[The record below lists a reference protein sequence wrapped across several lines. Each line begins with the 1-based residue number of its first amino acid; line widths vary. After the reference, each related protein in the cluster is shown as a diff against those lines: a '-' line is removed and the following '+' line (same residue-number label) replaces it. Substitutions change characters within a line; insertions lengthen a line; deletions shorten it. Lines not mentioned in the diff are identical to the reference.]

1 MGLSASQIATYV
13 APASRHFWQ
22 SRILTRSVDPTGNRR
37 QRHCT
42 ITERVV
48 GVNLRNFKGDYSV
61 GLDMGTGSVG
71 WSVTDEDGNLLH
83 FKKQPT
89 WGSRL
94 FDSAQTA
101 AEART
106 PRGQRRR
113 YVRRRWRLDLLQSLL
128 QEEIERVDP
137 DFFLRLRQ
145 SRLVN
150 TDPNKTTS
158 DYRWPLFNGSD
169 FTEVDYYNKFPTIY
183 HLRKWLMETDEQ
195 ADIRLVYLALHN
207 IVKHRGNF
215 LREGQK
221 LSSENANPD
230 DAVSEFCTALKEWC
244 EGQEG
249 DCGALKEADIVAVLT
264 ARGMRPSDRAADLLE
279 LLPVSFGD
287 GDKQADKKLK
297 KALAS
302 AMVGLKAEFKDIF
315 GDFATEGTKI
325 SLSKDEESEALLE
338 VCPDEGKVL
347 FESLQRVYSAY
358 VLQGL
363 LSYAPGE
370 SISANMIAKY
380 DQYAKDLRM
389 LKLLVREYA
398 PASYGDFFRGPL
410 CPNKGGYDKFD
421 ASVKGY
427 TRYNL
432 GVTSYDD
439 FAKEVKKLFVGTGA
453 EDDERYESMMDAFDD
468 QRFLRR
474 LKTSDNGSI
483 CYQLHLEEME
493 AILDN
498 QGRFYPTLANEKDKL
513 LSLVTFRI
521 PYYVGPLTQ
530 RNAREDAHGKLRFA
544 WSERKP
550 GTEGVTITPWNWEDV
565 IDKGASAEK
574 FITRMTGICTYLQGE
589 DVLPKSSLLYEEF
602 CVLNELN
609 GMRWTS
615 DGDEERRFDAE
626 QREGM
631 MRDLFRKTRTV
642 SNKRIED
649 WLVQNGYAHS
659 PKVSGGQNETGLESK
674 LGSYIFFAKDIFGT
688 DEIAKVDYPMVEEII
703 LWNTL
708 FEDRSILKEKLREK
722 YGDAGEGR
730 LSAEQIR
737 KICKKRFTGW
747 GRLSKKFLTG
757 LKVDTQLGEKS
768 IMDVLREGDPDA
780 DIRRGRTMV
789 LMEVIRDDNLGFQ
802 KKIDS
807 FNRAYF
813 AEAGSALGVNDLPG
827 SPAIRRSLNQAIR
840 IVDEIAHIAGH
851 APTNVFIEVTRD
863 DDMGKKG
870 HRTARRYDQ
879 LKEALAAFKKDDP
892 QIWKE
897 IQAAS
902 PTDLDERLTLYF
914 MQRGK
919 CMYSGK
925 PIDINQLSNAGLYE
939 VDHIIPRSYIKDDSF
954 ENKALVLRE
963 FNQRKTDSML
973 LDDGVRRNMAG
984 YWRSLHDAKLIGDKK
999 FNNLMRT
1006 HVGENAMRGFIARQL
1021 VETSQMVKLA
1031 QSLLS
1036 AKYPDTKITP
1046 VKASMSHDLREAAGF
1061 VKCREANDFH
1071 HAHDAFLAC
1080 RVGLFIRKWYPDMYD
1095 KPILYTRAMRK
1106 YVREQAEEFRKTR
1119 RAPGSSG
1126 FVVGRFMSS
1135 FVDADTGELWEGA
1148 EEVEGI
1154 RRVLNYRQCHVTR
1167 MPMEDSGAFWDAT
1180 IYSPRDPKMGGKLSL
1195 RLKSDL
1201 PVEVYGGYSR
1211 QQFAYFFIYEAR
1223 DKKGR
1228 PAFRFS
1234 QVPVWLASRI
1244 ASEEGALEK
1253 YAREQA
1259 TSEQLEFVRIQ
1270 RSKILK
1276 KQLIEIDG
1284 ERFVVTGKKEMRNA
1298 VQIAFSG
1305 DEISCLREFISKKE
1319 EGPHYGNSVSVSP
1332 DELLRSIKS
1341 HKRFANRLL
1350 NQIKIDDIQSNNL
1363 SLDEDG
1369 KMEIVLRIL
1378 ALINGSA
1385 NMVDLS
1391 LAGGSKY
1398 SGCLHPN
1405 YNKLLND
1412 PNTDFFIVDQSVTG
1426 MFERRTRVG
1435 L

>member
-1 MGLSASQIATYV
+1 M
-13 APASRHFWQ
+13 
-22 SRILTRSVDPTGNRR
+22 
-37 QRHCT
+37 
-42 ITERVV
+42 
-48 GVNLRNFKGDYSV
+48 NLRNFKGDYSV

-71 WSVTDEDGNLLH
+71 WAVTDEDGQLLH

-128 QEEIERVDP
+128 QEEIERVDS

-145 SRLVN
+145 SRLVK
-150 TDPNKTTS
+150 DDSNKTTS
-158 DYRWPLFNGSD
+158 NYRWPLFNDSD

-183 HLRKWLMETDEQ
+183 HLRKWLMETDEK

-215 LREGQK
+215 LREDQK
-221 LSSENANPD
+221 NPSSKNANPD
-230 DAVSEFCTALKEWC
+230 KAVEELCRALKEWT

-249 DCGALKEADIVAVLT
+249 ECGTLNGNEIVAALT
-264 ARGMRPSDRAADLLE
+264 AKGMRPSERAAELVD

-287 GDKQADKKLK
+287 GDKTADKKLK
-297 KALAS
+297 KALAN
-302 AMVGLKAEFKDIF
+302 AMVGLKVEFKDVF
-315 GDFATEGTKI
+315 GDFASEGTKI
-325 SLSKDEESEALLE
+325 SLTDDEAPEALLE
-338 VCPDEGKVL
+338 ACPDEGKEL
-347 FESLQRVYSAY
+347 FEALQKVHSAY

-380 DQYAKDLRM
+380 DQYARDLKT
-389 LKLLVREYA
+389 LKALVRECR
-398 PASYGDFFRGPL
+398 PDSYDEFFRGAL
-410 CPNKGGYDKFD
+410 YEDGSGYDMF
-421 ASVKGY
+421 ASKGY

-432 GVTSYDD
+432 GKISYDD
-439 FAKEVKKLFVGTGA
+439 FAKEVKKLFAGTNA
-453 EDDERYESMMDAFDD
+453 ESDERYDAMMDAFDD

-493 AILDN
+493 AIVDN
-498 QGRFYPTLANEKDKL
+498 QGRFYPSLAAEKEKL
-513 LSLVTFRI
+513 LSLVKFRI

-530 RNAREDAHGKLRFA
+530 RNARLDAHDKPRFA

-550 GTEGVTITPWNWEDV
+550 GTEGIAITPWNWESV
-565 IDKGASAEK
+565 IDKSLSAEK
-574 FITRMTGICTYLQGE
+574 FITRMTGVCTYLQGE
-589 DVLPKSSLLYEEF
+589 DVLPKCSLLYEEF

-615 DGDEERRFDAE
+615 DGDDERRFDAE
-626 QREGM
+626 QRAGM

-642 SNKRIED
+642 SNKKIAD

-674 LGSYIFFAKDIFGT
+674 LSSYIFFAKDVFGT
-688 DEIAKVDYPMVEEII
+688 GEVADADVPMVEEII
-703 LWNTL
+703 QWNTL
-708 FEDRSILKEKLREK
+708 FEDRSILKEKLQEK

-730 LSAEQIR
+730 LNAEQIK
-737 KICKKRFTGW
+737 KICKKRFAGW
-747 GRLSKKFLTG
+747 GRLSERFLTG

-768 IMDVLREGDPDA
+768 IMDVLREGDPNADA
-780 DIRRGRTMV
+780 RRGRTMV
-789 LMEVIRDDNLGFQ
+789 LMEVLHDDDLGFQ
-802 KKIDS
+802 EKIDA

-851 APTNVFIEVTRD
+851 APANVFVEVTRD
-863 DDMGKKG
+863 DEMGKKG
-870 HRTARRYDQ
+870 RRTSRRYDQ

-897 IQAAS
+897 IQATNPA
-902 PTDLDERLTLYF
+902 DLDERLTLYF

-919 CMYSGK
+919 CLYSGR
-925 PIDINQLSNAGLYE
+925 PINIDQLSNAGLYE
-939 VDHIIPRSYIKDDSF
+939 VDHIIPRAYIKDDSL

-963 FNQRKTDSML
+963 CNQRKTDSLL
-973 LDDGVRRNMAG
+973 LDEGIRRNMAG

-999 FNNLMRT
+999 FNNLMRSSI
-1006 HVGENAMRGFIARQL
+1006 GENAMRGFIARQL
-1021 VETSQMVKLA
+1021 VETSQMVKLT
-1031 QSLLS
+1031 QSLLA
-1036 AKYPDTKITP
+1036 AKYPDTKVTP
-1046 VKASMSHDLREAAGF
+1046 VKASMSHNLREAAGF

-1095 KPILYTRAMRK
+1095 QPIRYTRAMRK
-1106 YVREQAEEFRKTR
+1106 YVQEQAEEFKKTHH
-1119 RAPGSSG
+1119 APGTSG

-1135 FVDADTGELWEGA
+1135 FVDTDTGELWEGT

-1154 RRVLNYRQCHVTR
+1154 RRALNYRQCHITR
-1167 MPMEDSGAFWDAT
+1167 MPMEDSGAFWNAT
-1180 IYSPRDPKMGGKLSL
+1180 IYSPRDPKMGPKLALSL
-1195 RLKSDL
+1195 KGDL
-1201 PVEVYGGYSR
+1201 DPKTYGGYSS

-1244 ASEEGALEK
+1244 ANEDGALEQ

-1259 TSEQLEFVRIQ
+1259 ESEKLEFVRVQ
-1270 RSKILK
+1270 RAKVLK

-1284 ERFVVTGKKEMRNA
+1284 DELIITGAEEVRNA
-1298 VQIAFSG
+1298 RQYAFNSS
-1305 DEISCLREFISKKE
+1305 EISLLKTASAKDDKNEFNTNTLSDSYDVLFTTMVKRGNLVAKGLMKKLVL
-1319 EGPHYGNSVSVSP
+1319 S
-1332 DELLRSIKS
+1332 DRIT
-1341 HKRFANRLL
+1341 RFKGLDCPEKESLVLQLAAIVNASNR
-1350 NQIKIDDIQSNNL
+1350 QI
-1363 SLDEDG
+1363 
-1369 KMEIVLRIL
+1369 
-1378 ALINGSA
+1378 
-1385 NMVDLS
+1385 DLS
-1391 LAGGSKY
+1391 KIGGAKTAGQYKVTF
-1398 SGCLHPN
+1398 
-1405 YNKLLND
+1405 NKVLND
-1412 PNTDFFIVDQSVTG
+1412 PNTDFYIIDQSVTG